1 MAIVIIRKKFIGT
14 KHLVNTVFAIVGLR
28 TASYLPSVVDT
39 LDLEESSLISVFQIQ
54 NCLCVAKNLSSASN
68 TSSFGH
74 LRTYQK

>member
-39 LDLEESSLISVFQIQ
+39 VDL
-54 NCLCVAKNLSSASN
+54 
-68 TSSFGH
+68 
-74 LRTYQK
+74 